1 MIKSKVLNDGAWKD
15 VLSKNKTV
23 KDNGLLKTLSEIRKL
38 GDDDHEDAQKILD
51 QIQKLAAQLK
61 KSKEI
66 AAAPAVS
73 KFLAELTGAADI
85 AVRDVAKAKAD
96 AAKTAEAKAQAEKK
110 AKSEADRKTDDDEDE
125 DAEPSDLLTTKLK
138 PLLRQVA
145 KGERMHALL
154 AKSGKQVVVMLSRKP
169 IPPTRRKMLADQ
181 LGGGSTKYYPGHC
194 HLEAGAISFVLKA
207 EVAGMAKLVKA
218 ALLEQTGLRLN
229 KIKCRG
235 EDGDDDDEDENEDDA
250 RSSAPS
256 ARGEPG
262 DEGDDAS
269 GEADDQAPA
278 PPPVVEAKVPL
289 AELEKAP
296 QVWKGTRAILQ
307 KNIDEL
313 KKAVQAQV
321 ADEEDLVDEIEGH
334 LQKLDRIMAKLDKRL
349 TNSLTNAVE
358 TQDPGLRSAALRESK
373 GILAE
378 YIRYVSSEPLIAQ
391 LDSNPFGVKTDLK
404 ATLSKSLTQLAR
416 TIG

>member
-1 MIKSKVLNDGAWKD
+1 MIIKSKVLTESAWKD
-15 VLSKNKTV
+15 VLSKNKAV
-23 KDNGLLKTLSEIRKL
+23 KDNGLLKTLAEIKKL
-38 GDDDHEDAQKILD
+38 GEDDHDGAQQTLD

-73 KFLAELTGAADI
+73 KFLAELAGAADI

-96 AAKTAEAKAQAEKK
+96 ASRTAEAKAQAEKK
-110 AKSEADRKTDDDEDE
+110 AKSEAADKAGDGDE
-125 DAEPSDLLTTKLK
+125 DAESSELLTTKLK

-169 IPPTRRKMLADQ
+169 IPPTRRKVLADQ

-194 HLEAGAISFVLKA
+194 HLEAGAMTFVLKA
-207 EVAGMAKLVKA
+207 EVAGMSKLVKA

-235 EDGDDDDEDENEDDA
+235 EDGDDDDEDA
-250 RSSAPS
+250 
-256 ARGEPG
+256 
-262 DEGDDAS
+262 DEVAAVVSGDDGERRDGDDGNS
-269 GEADDQAPA
+269 GEADDKSSAS
-278 PPPVVEAKVPL
+278 VPGVAGQVPE

-296 QVWKGTRAILQ
+296 QVWKGTRALLQ
-307 KNIDEL
+307 TNIDAL

-334 LQKLDRIMAKLDKRL
+334 LQKLDRIMGRLDKRL

-358 TQDPGLRSAALRESK
+358 TQDPKLRSAALRESK

-378 YIRYVSSEPLIAQ
+378 YIRYVGSEPLIAH
-391 LDSNPFGVKTDLK
+391 LDSNPFGVKTELR
-404 ATLSKSLTQLAR
+404 ATLSKSLAKLAR
-416 TIG
+416 AIG

>member
-1 MIKSKVLNDGAWKD
+1 
-15 VLSKNKTV
+15 
-23 KDNGLLKTLSEIRKL
+23 
-38 GDDDHEDAQKILD
+38 
-51 QIQKLAAQLK
+51 
-61 KSKEI
+61 
-66 AAAPAVS
+66 
-73 KFLAELTGAADI
+73 
-85 AVRDVAKAKAD
+85 
-96 AAKTAEAKAQAEKK
+96 
-110 AKSEADRKTDDDEDE
+110 
-125 DAEPSDLLTTKLK
+125 
-138 PLLRQVA
+138 
-145 KGERMHALL
+145 
-154 AKSGKQVVVMLSRKP
+154 VVVMLSRKP

-378 YIRYVSSEPLIAQ
+378 YIRYVSSEPLIAH